1 MYRKVIGFKLGS
13 YKQNFGSLRLN
24 ILVVEDMHMHINRV
38 TLKGTIFPRMTYI
51 IS

>member
-24 ILVVEDMHMHINRV
+24 IMVLEEYV
-38 TLKGTIFPRMTYI
+38 YAY
-51 IS
+51 